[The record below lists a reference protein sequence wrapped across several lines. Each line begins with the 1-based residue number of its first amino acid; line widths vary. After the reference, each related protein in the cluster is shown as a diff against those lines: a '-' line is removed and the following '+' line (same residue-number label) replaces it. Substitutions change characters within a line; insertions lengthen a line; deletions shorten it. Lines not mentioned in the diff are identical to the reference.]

1 MSSKSLEKEVDSIVA
16 NFTTTINKLNASAE
30 KATTEAS
37 VKRNEIE
44 SLTKE
49 VNALDAISTK
59 AKNIANKINSLL
71 N

>member
-1 MSSKSLEKEVDSIVA
+1 MSSKSLEKEVDGIV
-16 NFTTTINKLNASAE
+16 NSFTSTINKLNASAE

-37 VKRNEIE
+37 VKRSEIE

-49 VNALDAISTK
+49 VNALDAISAK
-59 AKNIANKINSLL
+59 AKSIANKINSLL

>member
-1 MSSKSLEKEVDSIVA
+1 MSSKSLEKEVDSIVTS
-16 NFTTTINKLNASAE
+16 FTSTINKLNASTE

-49 VNALDAISTK
+49 VNALDAISAK
-59 AKNIANKINSLL
+59 AKSIANKINSLL

>member
-1 MSSKSLEKEVDSIVA
+1 MSSKSLEKEVDGIVA
-16 NFTTTINKLNASAE
+16 NFTSTINKLNASAE

-37 VKRNEIE
+37 AKRNEIE

-49 VNALDAISTK
+49 VNALDAISAK
-59 AKNIANKINSLL
+59 AKSIANKINSLL

>member
-1 MSSKSLEKEVDSIVA
+1 MSSKSLEKEVDGIVA
-16 NFTTTINKLNASAE
+16 NFTSTISKLNASAE

-37 VKRNEIE
+37 AERNEIE

-49 VNALDAISTK
+49 VNALDAISVK
-59 AKNIANKINSLL
+59 ARSIADKINSLL

>member
-16 NFTTTINKLNASAE
+16 NFTSTINKLNASAE

-37 VKRNEIE
+37 AKRNEIE

-49 VNALDAISTK
+49 VNALDAISAK
-59 AKNIANKINSLL
+59 AKSIANKINSLL

>member
-1 MSSKSLEKEVDSIVA
+1 MSSKSLEKEVDSIVTS
-16 NFTTTINKLNASAE
+16 FTSTINKLNASAE
-30 KATTEAS
+30 KTTTEAS

-49 VNALDAISTK
+49 VNALDAISAK

>member
-1 MSSKSLEKEVDSIVA
+1 MSSKSLEKEVDGIVA

-30 KATTEAS
+30 KATNEAS
-37 VKRNEIE
+37 AKRSEIE

-49 VNALDAISTK
+49 VSALDAISAK
-59 AKNIANKINSLL
+59 AKSIADKINLLL

>member
-49 VNALDAISTK
+49 VNALDAISVK
-59 AKNIANKINSLL
+59 AKSIANKINSLL

>member
-1 MSSKSLEKEVDSIVA
+1 MSSKSLEKEVDSIVTS
-16 NFTTTINKLNASAE
+16 FTSTINKLNASAE

-49 VNALDAISTK
+49 VNALDAISAK
-59 AKNIANKINSLL
+59 AKSIANKINSLL

>member
-1 MSSKSLEKEVDSIVA
+1 MSSKSLEKEVDSIVS
-16 NFTTTINKLNASAE
+16 NFTSTINKLNASAE

-37 VKRNEIE
+37 VKRSEIE

-49 VNALDAISTK
+49 VNALDAISAK
-59 AKNIANKINSLL
+59 AKSIANKINSLL

>member
-1 MSSKSLEKEVDSIVA
+1 MSSKSLEKEVDGIVA
-16 NFTTTINKLNASAE
+16 NFTSTINKLNASAE

-37 VKRNEIE
+37 AKRNEIE

-59 AKNIANKINSLL
+59 AKSIADKINSLL

>member
-16 NFTTTINKLNASAE
+16 NFTSTINKLNASAE
-30 KATTEAS
+30 KANNEAS
-37 VKRNEIE
+37 IKRSEIE

-49 VNALDAISTK
+49 VNALDAISAK
-59 AKNIANKINSLL
+59 AKSIANKINSLL

>member
-16 NFTTTINKLNASAE
+16 TFTSTINKLNASVE

-37 VKRNEIE
+37 VKRSEIE

-49 VNALDAISTK
+49 VTALDAISAK
-59 AKNIANKINSLL
+59 AKSIANKINSLL

>member
-1 MSSKSLEKEVDSIVA
+1 MSSKSLEKEVDGIVA
-16 NFTTTINKLNASAE
+16 NFTSTINKLNASAE

-37 VKRNEIE
+37 AKRNEIE

-49 VNALDAISTK
+49 VNALDAISVK
-59 AKNIANKINSLL
+59 ARSIADKINSLL

>member
-16 NFTTTINKLNASAE
+16 NFTSTINKLNASAE

-37 VKRNEIE
+37 AKRNEIE

-59 AKNIANKINSLL
+59 AKSIADKINSLL